1 MQRRRGRMLA
11 QGLGLAAAFGVLIA
25 LPQTAAEG
33 VRSGLTLCG
42 QVILP
47 SLFPFFVCSNLFVL
61 LGFSARVSARVGG
74 LAARLLRLPPN
85 AGSAFVIGMTGGY
98 PAGAQA
104 VGLLYERGELSR
116 DEAEHALAV
125 CNQAGPSFIFGFLG
139 GAVFAHPGA
148 GALLC
153 GVQLAAAVLTC
164 RLTAKPLTAA
174 QRAHSAPQRQAQPDF
189 AAAFSE
195 AVRRAGMSAIH
206 VCMFVTVFSVLSGY
220 LRLAAGAH
228 LPADAAP
235 LALGAPSTFWH
246 QLHTSDDAS
255 MRWQYG
261 TFLRVVRLIGML
273 IHLFLPGAYIAVI
286 RFHTELIS
294 PILLASVYETSSRVP
309 TPIFLEA
316 LLMTLAFDLI
326 SEAGL
331 RAPGAMGNALG
342 IVSGLILGQSA
353 VSADIVSPLLLIV
366 VAASG
371 LGGFCIPNYALSV
384 GIKIIQ
390 LLFLTAGALGGLY
403 LMALLG
409 LALLCAACAMR

>member
-11 QGLGLAAAFGVLIA
+11 QGLGLVAAFGVLIA

-61 LGFSARVSARVGG
+61 LGFSARVSARFGG

-153 GVQLAAAVLTC
+153 GVQLLAAVLTC

-174 QRAHSAPQRQAQPDF
+174 QRAHSAPQRQARPDF
-189 AAAFSE
+189 
-195 AVRRAGMSAIH
+195 
-206 VCMFVTVFSVLSGY
+206 TVFSVLSGY

-235 LALGAPSTFWH
+235 LALGALELSAGCAALRACTLAPVWKLCIASFLLSFGGLSILA
-246 QLHTSDDAS
+246 QSRAAAADAGLEG
-255 MRWQYG
+255 RQ
-261 TFLRVVRLIGML
+261 
-273 IHLFLPGAYIAVI
+273 LPGCKMLQGAIAAAL
-286 RFHTELIS
+286 TL
-294 PILLASVYETSSRVP
+294 LLAPLVQVGRWCAPTLGASTMAETTGPV
-309 TPIFLEA
+309 
-316 LLMTLAFDLI
+316 M
-326 SEAGL
+326 
-331 RAPGAMGNALG
+331 
-342 IVSGLILGQSA
+342 
-353 VSADIVSPLLLIV
+353 LLL
-366 VAASG
+366 S
-371 LGGFCIPNYALSV
+371 SV
-384 GIKIIQ
+384 
-390 LLFLTAGALGGLY
+390 LLLY
-403 LMALLG
+403 FRKKYHSILREG
-409 LALLCAACAMR
+409 RV

>member
-61 LGFSARVSARVGG
+61 LGFSARVSARFGG

-153 GVQLAAAVLTC
+153 GVQLLAAVLTC

-235 LALGAPSTFWH
+235 LALGALELS
-246 QLHTSDDAS
+246 A
-255 MRWQYG
+255 G
-261 TFLRVVRLIGML
+261 CAALRACTLGCEL
-273 IHLFLPGAYIAVI
+273 LQGAVAAAL
-286 RFHTELIS
+286 TL
-294 PILLASVYETSSRVP
+294 LLAPLVQAERWCAPSLGASTMMETAGPVMLLVSSV
-309 TPIFLEA
+309 
-316 LLMTLAFDLI
+316 
-326 SEAGL
+326 
-331 RAPGAMGNALG
+331 
-342 IVSGLILGQSA
+342 
-353 VSADIVSPLLLIV
+353 LLLYFRKKYHSILREGRV
-366 VAASG
+366 
-371 LGGFCIPNYALSV
+371 
-384 GIKIIQ
+384 
-390 LLFLTAGALGGLY
+390 
-403 LMALLG
+403 
-409 LALLCAACAMR
+409 

>member
-11 QGLGLAAAFGVLIA
+11 QGLGLVAAFGVLIA

-61 LGFSARVSARVGG
+61 LGFSARVSARFGG

-116 DEAEHALAV
+116 AEAEHALAV
-125 CNQAGPSFIFGFLG
+125 CNQAGPSGIFGFL
-139 GAVFAHPGA
+139 AGA

-153 GVQLAAAVLTC
+153 GVQLLAAVLTC

-195 AVRRAGMSAIH
+195 SVRRAGMSAIH

-235 LALGAPSTFWH
+235 LALGALELSAGCAALRACTLAPVWKLCIASFLLSFGGLSILA
-246 QLHTSDDAS
+246 QSRAAAADAGLEG
-255 MRWQYG
+255 RQ
-261 TFLRVVRLIGML
+261 
-273 IHLFLPGAYIAVI
+273 LPGCKMLQGAIAAAL
-286 RFHTELIS
+286 TL
-294 PILLASVYETSSRVP
+294 LLAPLVQAERWCAPTLGARTMTET
-309 TPIFLEA
+309 
-316 LLMTLAFDLI
+316 
-326 SEAGL
+326 AG
-331 RAPGAMGNALG
+331 PVM
-342 IVSGLILGQSA
+342 
-353 VSADIVSPLLLIV
+353 LLL
-366 VAASG
+366 S
-371 LGGFCIPNYALSV
+371 SV
-384 GIKIIQ
+384 
-390 LLFLTAGALGGLY
+390 LLLY
-403 LMALLG
+403 FRKKYHSILREG
-409 LALLCAACAMR
+409 RV